1 MSLSSPFRNGSGTAS
16 SGGRFTHTYCAP
28 GLRTTAKSSRR
39 PELSPNQEKR

>member
-1 MSLSSPFRNGSGTAS
+1 MSLSSPFRNGSGTAN
-16 SGGRFTHTYCAP
+16 SGEVHPHLLRP